1 MTLSIDLFWSFRSP
15 YSYLLLPRIVSL
27 KRDFDIDVDLHVVHP
42 AALRNP
48 AYFARMDPLARPYFL
63 ADSARAAAFLGLP
76 FRRPVPDPI
85 SQDPITLAISRDQP
99 LAIWLGRLGVAATER
114 GQGLA
119 FADQVSR
126 LLWDGTVTGW
136 DSGDHVKRATAQAGL
151 DLADLTALVAADPA
165 HYDAQLAQ
173 NNALLRAA
181 GHWGVPSMVF
191 SGEVFFGQ
199 DRFDVLLWRLQQA
212 GLARRGVTR

>member
-85 SQDPITLAISRDQP
+85 SQDPINLAISRDQP